1 MKTNIIKTNYVIRD
15 REAGNIIEEFNTLQ
29 EALKELKNFELS
41 DKKEGI
47 FEVNFYEVA
56 IINESSQY

>member
-29 EALKELKNFELS
+29 EAIKELKNFELS